1 MYKGTKKRGKDIFR
15 DSEKYSKKEL
25 PQRELSWHDTM
36 ATTTTTKYST
46 FINTLAG
53 KDLCTLRLKIKHFL
67 KPSKWLW
74 STACEQSACQP
85 HLLKAGHM
93 PRILLR
99 AWHAQSHLRFMNVH
113 PYLLGKTGIIII
125 ILIFQVEIQLGLT
138 YSQQERATDTCLL
151 PLELWLSK
159 YAEGAQRRGG
169 PAVLPVLPQLHF
181 LLASRSIFYL
191 PYPFLPKQQKIRG
204 CKNYSTSILPPN
216 LS

>member
-25 PQRELSWHDTM
+25 PHRELSWHDTM

-74 STACEQSACQP
+74 STACEQSAWQP
-85 HLLKAGHM
+85 HRLKAGHM
-93 PRILLR
+93 PRIRRTL
-99 AWHAQSHLRFMNVH
+99 HAQSNLRFMNVH
-113 PYLLGKTGIIII
+113 TYLLDKTGIIII

-138 YSQQERATDTCLL
+138 YSQQGSHWHLFASPGAVTLKVCRGD
-151 PLELWLSK
+151 SK
-159 YAEGAQRRGG
+159 KGG
-169 PAVLPVLPQLHF
+169 PCSPSSSPTASLPPGVLLHF
-181 LLASRSIFYL
+181 LPPLSF
-191 PYPFLPKQQKIRG
+191 PPKATEDWR
-204 CKNYSTSILPPN
+204 L
-216 LS
+216 